1 MNRKYIYIYI
11 YICICISFTYISRT
25 YLYISFLYHI
35 YIYIYG
41 GALCSLGGPSSAEG
55 VETRGRADGPVGCP
69 QGANGPTVT
78 KGSTRGCHN
87 WPLLVASRLG
97 WVDGSD
103 GRTDDKKEGRTHDD
117 GQTTDGRR
125 QTDGQTKRMSYNP
138 RLSFVVCRRAVFFCT

>member
-1 MNRKYIYIYI
+1 MYIWGCAI
-11 YICICISFTYISRT
+11 
-25 YLYISFLYHI
+25 FLG
-35 YIYIYG
+35 G
-41 GALCSLGGPSSAEG
+41 GALQGGG
-55 VETRGRADGPVGCP
+55 VETRGRAAGPVGCP
-69 QGANGPTVT
+69 HGANGPTVA

-125 QTDGQTKRMSYNP
+125 QTDGQTKRIFDP
-138 RLSFVVCRRAVFFCT
+138 LTCQK